1 MHFAKLGQTPSDFL
15 TSLSWKGIEINK
27 HTFFPLPII
36 KFDGLFFLSTDYPR
50 LKCLNEK
57 ARIFEGLKLRTCS

>member
-36 KFDGLFFLSTDYPR
+36 KFDGLFFYLQITQD
-50 LKCLNEK
+50 
-57 ARIFEGLKLRTCS
+57 

>member
-36 KFDGLFFLSTDYPR
+36 KFDGLFFFIYR
-50 LKCLNEK
+50 LPKIK
-57 ARIFEGLKLRTCS
+57 MPQ